1 MVIFSSANR
10 QYGYLTDVLDRTRL
24 SMQDIAQLY
33 ARRWDSEL
41 AFKLLKCEVGLQ
53 IWWAARPELVMI
65 QLWIALILAQIL
77 HALQLQVAMQAEFEP
92 FAISLHLMVDL
103 FGSMPAGPTPVLD
116 RL

>member
-10 QYGYLTDVLDRTRL
+10 QYGYLTDVLDPTHL

-53 IWWAARPELVMI
+53 IWWAARPELVVI
-65 QLWIALILAQIL
+65 QLGIALLLARIL
-77 HALQLQVAMQAEFEP
+77 HDLQFQCARQVA
-92 FAISLHLMVDL
+92 VDPYAL
-103 FGSMPAGPTPVLD
+103 SPLIV
-116 RL
+116 